1 MKVAE
6 MLDLFGFSNF
16 LTAIKDP
23 ENSLFHA
30 EYPFPDL
37 GLVSAGASGKIHE
50 EWQIA
55 IFV

>member
-23 ENSLFHA
+23 QNSLFHA

>member
-1 MKVAE
+1 
-6 MLDLFGFSNF
+6 MLDLCGFYTF

-37 GLVSAGASGKIHE
+37 GLVSTGASGKIHE